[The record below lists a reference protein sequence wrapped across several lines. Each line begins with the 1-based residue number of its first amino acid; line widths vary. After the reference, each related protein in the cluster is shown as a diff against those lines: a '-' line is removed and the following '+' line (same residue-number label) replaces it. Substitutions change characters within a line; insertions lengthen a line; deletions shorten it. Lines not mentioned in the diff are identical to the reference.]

1 MYWIESYLDLNFL
14 LFIYPKHR
22 INSVYRDKSFSSG
35 FNGNLADASALEE
48 KLEVKFNFTKKKILS
63 TGKN

>member
-1 MYWIESYLDLNFL
+1 MIESYLDHNYL
-14 LFIYPKHR
+14 LSR

-48 KLEVKFNFTKKKILS
+48 KLEVKFDFTKKKILS
-63 TGKN
+63 TDKKLITS

>member
-1 MYWIESYLDLNFL
+1 MPY
-14 LFIYPKHR
+14 R

-48 KLEVKFNFTKKKILS
+48 KLEVKFNFMKEKKIP
-63 TGKN
+63 

>member
-1 MYWIESYLDLNFL
+1 MPY
-14 LFIYPKHR
+14 R

-48 KLEVKFNFTKKKILS
+48 KLEVKFDFTKK
-63 TGKN
+63 